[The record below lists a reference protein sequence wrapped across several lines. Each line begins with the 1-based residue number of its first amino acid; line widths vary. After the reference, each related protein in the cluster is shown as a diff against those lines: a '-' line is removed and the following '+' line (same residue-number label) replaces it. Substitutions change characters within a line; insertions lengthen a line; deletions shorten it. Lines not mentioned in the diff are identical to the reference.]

1 MNYDNLSDQ
10 AKKDFIVKHYEVGQ
24 KSFNDIAK
32 EANTY
37 ANRIRRDAIKFN
49 ISIRTKSE
57 AQRNALETGKTKH
70 PTKGKNRPKD
80 TKEKIGMKV
89 LESWSKLSDK
99 QLQDRKDK
107 AKVNWEN
114 KSEDEKEHIL
124 KQANAA
130 VRQSSKEG
138 SKLEKFLFKELLAL
152 GLVVEFHKE
161 QSILNTKL
169 QIDIF
174 MPTLNIAIEVDGPS
188 HFEPVWGQDA
198 LKRNKKYDNK
208 KTGLLIGKGLF
219 LIRIQQSKEFS
230 QSRAKLV
237 LEKLK
242 KAIELIKSQKNN
254 DKVINIGD

>member
-10 AKKDFIVKHYEVGQ
+10 DKKDFIIQQYGVGQ

-32 EANTY
+32 ESNTY

-49 ISIRTKSE
+49 IPIRNKSE
-57 AQRNALETGKTKH
+57 AQKNALETGKTKH
-70 PTKGKNRPKD
+70 PTKGTNRPKD
-80 TKEKIGMKV
+80 TKDKIGMKV
-89 LESWSKLSDK
+89 LESWSKISKKELES
-99 QLQDRKDK
+99 RKNK
-107 AKVNWEN
+107 ARINWEN
-114 KSEDEKEHIL
+114 KSDDEKEYIL

-138 SKLEKFLFKELLAL
+138 SKLEKFLFKELLAT
-152 GLVVEFHKE
+152 GLIVEFHKE

-174 MPTLNIAIEVDGPS
+174 IPSLNIAIEVDGPS

-219 LIRIQQSKEFS
+219 LIRVQQTKEFS
-230 QSRAKLV
+230 KSRAQLV
-237 LEKLK
+237 LNKLK
-242 KAIELIKSQKNN
+242 QAIEDIKSQNN
-254 DKVINIGD
+254 TDKVINIGD